1 MSFARGR
8 AGGRTSGPFT
18 SEERTELVFVCA
30 LSAETAGLIMI
41 REYDT
46 LTAVLFHITYV
57 VMLCSA

>member
-1 MSFARGR
+1 MASER
-8 AGGRTSGPFT
+8 AIGAFT

-46 LTAVLFHITYV
+46 LTAVPFHITYV